1 MSLKEIARKILNSN
15 KIGISF
21 HQSPDGD
28 AMGSALALLNALRYL
43 KKDAYIIS
51 RDIIADN
58 LEFLSLGK
66 EVDGNTTSPK
76 NGTDLVVVVDCGN
89 FERISADLS
98 FYKGFLI
105 NVDHHISNDK
115 YGDLNYVDTKAAST
129 GEIIF
134 SLIENLS
141 ILFDKETE
149 ILKNIGTCLY
159 TTIVTDTGSFRHSNV
174 TERTHEIA
182 SKLIAIGV
190 NNTEIYK
197 NLFDNRKMKKLNLM
211 GYAFEHA
218 RLHLDGKVIV
228 VGLSEEILKSY
239 ECEQEDTSD
248 IIGNLLSV
256 KDVEVA
262 ILLKETSDGTKASLR
277 SKNNFDVRSIAE
289 NFGGGGHIKA
299 AGVMQ
304 KGVFL
309 EDAKENLLN
318 KIESELE
325 RWKA

>member
-15 KIGISF
+15 RIGISF

-43 KKDAYIIS
+43 KKDAYIVS

-66 EVDGNTTSPK
+66 EVDGNTTFPK

-98 FYKGFLI
+98 FYRGFLI

-182 SKLIAIGV
+182 SKLIAVGV

-218 RLHLDGKVIV
+218 RLHLNGKVIV
-228 VGLSEEILKSY
+228 VGLSEEVLKSY